1 MNQFLYIKVDLLNG
15 TMVDSTLVPG
25 AGRLPVYSL
34 NPNTYLDLAVDELG
48 LWVIHADPEYE
59 GNLVITKLDKGRHY
73 PHLCMY
79 IHLRVT
85 CYILAL
91 CFSPSAS
98 LAVEYTW
105 DTQCRSQ
112 DAEGAFLICG
122 TLYVVYNTRYGG
134 RSTIQCLYDIH
145 DTIHRSD
152 YTHTVS
158 PKYSHKLVLLALPL
172 PLGSI

>member
-1 MNQFLYIKVDLLNG
+1 MNMSRSICFHSIKVDLLNA
-15 TMVDSTLVPG
+15 TVVDSTLLPG

-48 LWVIHADPEYE
+48 LWVIHADPEYG
-59 GNLVITKLDKGRHY
+59 GNLVITKLDKGRAY
-73 PHLCMY
+73 NPYALTE
-79 IHLRVT
+79 IRLVT
-85 CYILAL
+85 KSGLYWADVLGT
-91 CFSPSAS
+91 FFVSPSAS

-105 DTQCRSQ
+105 DTQCRSR

-145 DTIHRSD
+145 DTIHRLV
-152 YTHTVS
+152 YTQT
-158 PKYSHKLVLLALPL
+158 
-172 PLGSI
+172 